1 MKKIS
6 KKIAD
11 SEKEYNANLSQLFN
25 EILPTYEKKCLTEY
39 LQGEI
44 ITNDSYILSKEND
57 GHVEE
62 FKKTLV
68 FISFFIE
75 ILLSKIICYLAR

>member
-6 KKIAD
+6 KKVAD
-11 SEKEYNANLSQLFN
+11 SEKEYNANLSQLFS
-25 EILPTYEKKCLTEY
+25 EVLPTYEKKCLTEY

-44 ITNDSYILSKEND
+44 ITNDSYILSREND
-57 GHVEE
+57 DRVEE

-68 FISFFIE
+68 F
-75 ILLSKIICYLAR
+75 L

>member
-1 MKKIS
+1 MKKLS

-11 SEKEYNANLSQLFN
+11 SEKEYNANLNILFN
-25 EILPTYEKKCLTEY
+25 EVLPTYEKKCLTEY

-44 ITNDSYILSKEND
+44 ITNDSYILGREND
-57 GHVEE
+57 EKLEE

-68 FISFFIE
+68 IN
-75 ILLSKIICYLAR
+75 

>member
-1 MKKIS
+1 MKKLS

-11 SEKEYNANLSQLFN
+11 SEKEYNANLNILFN
-25 EILPTYEKKCLTEY
+25 EVLPTYEKKCLTEY

-44 ITNDSYILSKEND
+44 ITNDSYILGREND
-57 GHVEE
+57 EKLEE

-68 FISFFIE
+68 FN
-75 ILLSKIICYLAR
+75 

>member
-1 MKKIS
+1 MKKLS

-11 SEKEYNANLSQLFN
+11 SEKEYNANLNILFN
-25 EILPTYEKKCLTEY
+25 EVLPTYEKKCLTEY

-44 ITNDSYILSKEND
+44 ITNDSYILGREND
-57 GHVEE
+57 EKLEE

-68 FISFFIE
+68 FI
-75 ILLSKIICYLAR
+75 